1 MFLLDLKE
9 YYANCKYHKYS
20 PAINK
25 YFSGGSVLK
34 KNYKLGHLKLI
45 SKLSKKNNSL
55 DFHCSVQMERQT
67 VKTLSQKEQ
76 SNLGLHSFVGSIS
89 PNT

>member
-1 MFLLDLKE
+1 MTTMAFGLGKP
-9 YYANCKYHKYS
+9 S
-20 PAINK
+20 PGQKLQIGTPEVNIETI
-25 YFSGGSVLK
+25 K
-34 KNYKLGHLKLI
+34 KKQ
-45 SKLSKKNNSL
+45 KNNSL